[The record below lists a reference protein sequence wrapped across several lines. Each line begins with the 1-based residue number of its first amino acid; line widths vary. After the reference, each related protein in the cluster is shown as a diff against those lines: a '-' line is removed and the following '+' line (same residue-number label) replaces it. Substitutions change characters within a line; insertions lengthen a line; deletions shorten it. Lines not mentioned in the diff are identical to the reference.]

1 MAKSAS
7 KARGKFLDEK
17 YLGPEPVL
25 DNPSN
30 VELVKA
36 YSWFNYFYTSED
48 AKAFVLTYLRQI
60 KYDKKKIK
68 LVEKI
73 RPDLL
78 HNIGWNCRMVSNGS
92 NLPDDVLATVKTK
105 LDALIETESHKVV
118 EETDEVAPKV
128 VVSIQE
134 RISNKASELI
144 GDLEEQVD
152 IILLQGKNDFDPIS
166 WMKAK
171 DIKPQIAQK
180 IVDYYKPLYSEIY
193 DALQGRDEQLKEAYS
208 SWKKPKLKTYL
219 EFIGN
224 IVSSAESRTVVV
236 RTSKKPRKKKEKP
249 ASVIVS
255 KMKYKL
261 EDTELN
267 IKSVKAADI
276 IGCQQLWVFNTKNR
290 NLFVYNAVGP
300 SGLNVKGTTIIG
312 FDEKTSVAKKLR
324 KPSVT
329 VPQLID
335 AGKVTLRKVMENLT
349 SKPKEA
355 NGRINSDM
363 VLLRIVK

>member
-1 MAKSAS
+1 MAKTAS

-25 DNPSN
+25 ENPTMSD
-30 VELVKA
+30 LAKA
-36 YSWFNYFYTSED
+36 YTWFNYFYTSDD
-48 AKAFVLTYLRQI
+48 AKSFVLTYLRQI

-68 LVEKI
+68 IVEKI

-92 NLPDDVLATVKTK
+92 NLPDEILKTVKTK
-105 LDALIETESHKVV
+105 LEALIETESNKVV
-118 EETDEVAPKV
+118 EEPTELVPKV
-128 VVSIQE
+128 VISIQE
-134 RISNKASELI
+134 RINNKASDII
-144 GDLEEQVD
+144 GDLEEQID
-152 IILLQGKNDFDPIS
+152 IFYTQGKNEFDPLS
-166 WMKAK
+166 WMKSK
-171 DIKPQIAQK
+171 DVKPQIAQK

-193 DALQGRDEQLKEAYS
+193 DALQGKDEQLKEAYS
-208 SWKKPKLKTYL
+208 SWKKPKLKMYL

-224 IVSSAESRTVVV
+224 IVSSAESLTVVV

-261 EDTELN
+261 EDTDYN
-267 IKSVKAADI
+267 IKSAKASDI
-276 IGCQQLWVFNTKNR
+276 VGCQQLWVFNTKTR
-290 NLFVYNAVGP
+290 NLYVYNAMGP

-312 FDEKTSVAKKLR
+312 YDEKTSVTKKLR

-329 VPQLID
+329 IPQLID
-335 AGKVTLRKVMENLT
+335 AGKVTLRKLMDGLS

-363 VLLRIVK
+363 VLVRIVK